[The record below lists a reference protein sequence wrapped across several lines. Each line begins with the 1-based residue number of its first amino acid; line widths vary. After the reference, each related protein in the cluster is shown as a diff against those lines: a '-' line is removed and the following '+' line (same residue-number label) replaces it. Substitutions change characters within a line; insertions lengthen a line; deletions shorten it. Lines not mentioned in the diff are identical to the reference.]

1 MTNRLDVRLNDKH
14 RQRLEELAREKGV
27 GISDVVRCMIDSA
40 YEDILRRRREQ
51 AVERLIGLNLENP
64 PDPETVSRELEAA
77 HEPSGLY

>member
-1 MTNRLDVRLNDKH
+1 M
-14 RQRLEELAREKGV
+14 

-64 PDPETVSRELEAA
+64 PDPETLSRELEAA
-77 HEPSGLY
+77 HEPGGLH